1 MPRNITISP
10 NDLTEGGLNAPR
22 IVLNNLDDFPENQ
35 LLGAA
40 QYRYHYEDGP
50 KLDALLVNKK
60 SDTLVVSLHGALNRQ
75 RFSLP
80 RYERLKTLLEYRF
93 SSLYFTDPTLYLDDQ
108 LQLGWYT
115 GWRDQDVQSQIANW
129 IIAAKKAVSANK
141 VIISGSSGGGFGA
154 LQVSAKVPNSLAVV
168 FNPSVYVRGYLT
180 NGQEGAH
187 ETERKYVTSVHPELR
202 DLVATN
208 AAIESNDWS
217 ANFGAE
223 MSALE
228 TYSSPVNNK
237 VLFCQTPTD
246 WHYDQH
252 YLPFL
257 AAAARG
263 ENLGKI
269 RVHEYGDRVGHFPPS
284 PKEFRTALDKALR
297 WINEEP
303 EHVVEHTDD
312 NVLTFTKIFSKYRK
326 NQFEHRSVRIPV
338 PYWAIDKLSV
348 EKFCVENNI
357 PSPRILKKWKEPEEL
372 DLDALPD
379 EFVLKPSNLN
389 TSRGVMV
396 LERRGDTFHDYF
408 AERDLTAAEIKSEQQ
423 EIFERVAQDEPHR
436 LKRYHLIAEERL
448 TDGDG
453 VLDVATDF
461 KFWVFGDEILYIFMK
476 EEGKHEKLRFCS
488 YDGNFSPLPPENDL
502 TSPLPGSE
510 YIAPM
515 ELSPAEKKEMSNL
528 ALHVAKL
535 VGSTFVRVDLYHTAD
550 GPKLG
555 EITPVPAS
563 PFNGKYF
570 RFTPQFE
577 RVIGE
582 KWIQAIEAYADSK
595 LDSKHSAI

>member
-1 MPRNITISP
+1 MHRNITISAS
-10 NDLTEGGLNAPR
+10 DLTEGGLNAPR
-22 IVLNNLDDFPENQ
+22 IELNQLEDFPETQ
-35 LLGAA
+35 PLGAA
-40 QYRYHYEDGP
+40 QYRYYYEDGP
-50 KLDALLVNKK
+50 KLDALLVNKD

-75 RFSLP
+75 RFTLP
-80 RYERLKTLLEYRF
+80 RYERLKTLLEYPF
-93 SSLYFTDPTLYLDDQ
+93 SSMYFTDPTLYLDDQ

-115 GWRDQDVQSQIANW
+115 GWSDQDVQSQIANW
-129 IIAAKKAVSANK
+129 IISAKKAISAK
-141 VIISGSSGGGFGA
+141 RVIISGSSGGGFGA
-154 LQVSAKVPNSLAVV
+154 LQVSAKVPGSLAVV

-180 NGQEGAH
+180 DGKAGAH

-202 DLVATN
+202 ELVATN

-217 ANFGAE
+217 SNFGTE

-228 TYSSPVNNK
+228 TYSSPVDNK

-263 ENLGKI
+263 ENLSRI

-284 PKEFRTALDKALR
+284 PKEFRTALDKALL
-297 WINEEP
+297 WMNEDP
-303 EHVVEHTDD
+303 RRAVED
-312 NVLTFTKIFSKYRK
+312 VEVRVPTFTEIFSKYRK
-326 NQFEHRSVRIPV
+326 NQFEHRSVRISV

-348 EKFCVENNI
+348 EKFCIENSI
-357 PSPRILKKWKEPEEL
+357 PSPRVLEKWKQPSEL
-372 DLDALPD
+372 TLDTLPS

-396 LERRGDTFHDYF
+396 LERRGNIFHDYF
-408 AERDLTAAEIKSEQQ
+408 ADRTLTETEIKAEQQ
-423 EIFERVAQDEPHR
+423 EIYEHVIQNEPHR
-436 LKRYHLIAEERL
+436 LERYHLIAEERL
-448 TDGDG
+448 IDGDG
-453 VLDVATDF
+453 NLDVATDF
-461 KFWVFGDEILYIFMK
+461 KFWIFGEEILYIFMK

-488 YDGNFSPLPPENDL
+488 YDGNFAPLPPENDL
-502 TSPLPGSE
+502 TYPLPGSE

-515 ELSPAEKKEMSNL
+515 DLSPAEKKEMSDL

-582 KWIQAIEAYADSK
+582 KWMRAIEAYAATK
-595 LDSKHSAI
+595 LEK

>member
-22 IVLNNLDDFPENQ
+22 VELDNLDDFPEVQ
-35 LLGAA
+35 PLGAA

-50 KLDALLVNKK
+50 KLDALLINKE

-75 RFSLP
+75 RFTLP
-80 RYERLKTLLEYRF
+80 RYERLKTLLEYPF

-154 LQVSAKVPNSLAVV
+154 LQVSAKVPDSLAVV

-180 NGQEGAH
+180 NGKEGAH

-217 ANFGAE
+217 VNFGAE

-228 TYSSPVNNK
+228 TYSSPVNNR

-263 ENLGKI
+263 ENLGRI

-284 PKEFRTALDKALR
+284 PKEFRAALDKALL
-297 WINEEP
+297 WISEEP
-303 EHVVEHTDD
+303 KHAVEQIDD
-312 NVLTFTKIFSKYRK
+312 KVFTFTEIFSDYRK

-348 EKFCVENNI
+348 EKFCLENNI
-357 PSPRILKKWKEPEEL
+357 PSPRVLNKWKEPAEL
-372 DLDALPD
+372 DLDALPN

-396 LERRGDTFHDYF
+396 LERSGDTFHDYF
-408 AERDLTAAEIKSEQQ
+408 AERDLTATEIKSEQQ

-436 LKRYHLIAEERL
+436 LERYHLIAEERL

-502 TSPLPGSE
+502 TYSLPGSE

-515 ELSPAEKKEMSNL
+515 ELSPAEKKEMSDL

-535 VGSTFVRVDLYHTAD
+535 VGSTFVRVDLYHTVD

-577 RVIGE
+577 RVIGK
-582 KWIQAIEAYADSK
+582 KWMQAIEAYADSK
-595 LDSKHSAI
+595 LESKHSAS